1 MSARVAAA
9 TGNKADYIK
18 QRAFDKNHYKKMV
31 ISYLKKFGEAKREDI
46 DKLLFDK
53 ISDALDEKQKRN
65 RIGNLLFEMS
75 HKDNTIFATGPRRTA
90 VWVLRY

>member
-9 TGNKADYIK
+9 TGDKADYIK

-31 ISYLKKFGEAKREDI
+31 VSYLKKFGEATRKDI
-46 DKLLFDK
+46 DKLLLDK

-65 RIGNLLFEMS
+65 RIRNLLFEMS
-75 HKDNTIFATGPRRTA
+75 HKDKIIFANGPRRTA
-90 VWVLRY
+90 VWVLRH